1 MHRRGRNHAKPQH
14 QWTEYVRRGGAR
26 YAATLGHPR
35 TIADDRHQIRLRRRP
50 VPRLHGS
57 RQRRSGAILPDR
69 DQRRRRQE
77 DYHHRRPQRQ
87 GRSSLAEGLDRRA
100 GAAMRL
106 LPVRPDHAG
115 SGTAFQEPEADQGR
129 SGGAYGRQSLPL
141 HDLFAHPEG
150 DHARRVRNAYRLQRG
165 NRAEGNMNRHVKI
178 TAPGPADLSRR
189 SFMVGSA
196 AAGLALGYSIVPGM
210 LGADQALAATSN
222 FDPSVW
228 YSIAPD
234 GMRTGTRR
242 KADMGEPLASTMA
255 QIISEELGSSWK
267 DMRVQLASND
277 PKFNDP
283 VLGAQ
288 ITGGSWSTMMNFD
301 AMSRAGAAGRMAWTE
316 AAAATMGVPA
326 SELIVRDSVISH
338 PKSKKSMTFADV
350 VKSGKATKTFTPD
363 ELKAIKLKTPDQYTM
378 IGVSVPQL
386 DIPSKTNGT
395 AKYGIDVMLPGMV
408 YGKVV
413 TPPVRYGAIVKA
425 VDDSEAK
432 KVPGFIKAVTLDD
445 KTGTT
450 TGWVVAVANTYANAR
465 KAADALKVTYDGG
478 PNAKLSSESLFAEAK
493 RLQALDDSGQ
503 FFVKDG
509 DTAAAFGTA
518 AKTMEAEYTTNINIH
533 APMEPMNATAQLQGD
548 IWHIY
553 SGNQFATRSGAI
565 AAGAAGVD
573 PKFVVMHQMWLG
585 GGFGRRLGAD
595 LMVPAV
601 QAAKAGGKPVKVI
614 FSREDDMTMDFS
626 RPLTFQ
632 KIKAGLDADG
642 KLIAMNHDVV
652 SAWPTKRWGIPDFLS
667 PSADKKGGLD
677 AFTVNGADFFYSVP
691 NHNVRA
697 ILNEMA
703 HNATPSGQ
711 LRSVAPGWTFWA
723 VESMVDEIA
732 HAVGKDP
739 AQYRI
744 DMLDGKGANAG
755 GAQRLRNT
763 LLAAMGLSGYGT
775 RQLPKGEGMG
785 VACVS
790 SQERATAS
798 WTACVAHVA
807 VAPSGE
813 VKVKK
818 LTVATDV
825 GTQVHPDN
833 IRAQVEG
840 AALWGLSL
848 AMYEKA
854 TPKDGGIEQTNF
866 DTYTPLRMSQVP
878 EVAITVI
885 ANGEKPTG
893 VGEPAVTVVAP
904 AIGNAIFN
912 ACGARVRSLP
922 ITAEA
927 VKGAMKA

>member
-1 MHRRGRNHAKPQH
+1 
-14 QWTEYVRRGGAR
+14 
-26 YAATLGHPR
+26 
-35 TIADDRHQIRLRRRP
+35 
-50 VPRLHGS
+50 
-57 RQRRSGAILPDR
+57 
-69 DQRRRRQE
+69 
-77 DYHHRRPQRQ
+77 
-87 GRSSLAEGLDRRA
+87 
-100 GAAMRL
+100 
-106 LPVRPDHAG
+106 
-115 SGTAFQEPEADQGR
+115 
-129 SGGAYGRQSLPL
+129 
-141 HDLFAHPEG
+141 
-150 DHARRVRNAYRLQRG
+150 
-165 NRAEGNMNRHVKI
+165 MNTHVKI
-178 TAPGPADLSRR
+178 STDKAAPATDLSRR
-189 SFMVGSA
+189 SFLVGSA
-196 AAGLALGYSIVPGM
+196 AAGLALGYSAMPL
-210 LGADQALAATSN
+210 LGADSALAAPSH

-234 GMRTGTRR
+234 GLVTVTCG
-242 KADMGEPLASTMA
+242 KADMGQHIASTMS
-255 QIISEELGSSWK
+255 QIICEELGANWK

-301 AMSRAGAAGRMAWTE
+301 AMSRAGAAGRIALTE
-316 AAAATMGVPA
+316 AAANAMGVPA
-326 SELIVRDSVISH
+326 SELTVRDSVISH
-338 PKSKKSMTFADV
+338 PKKKSMTFAEV
-350 VKSGKATKTFTPD
+350 VKSGKATKTFTPE
-363 ELKAIKLKTPDQYTM
+363 ELKAIKLKTSDQYTM

-413 TPPVRYGAIVKA
+413 TPPVRYGATVKS
-425 VDDSEAK
+425 VDDSAAK

-445 KTGTT
+445 KTATT
-450 TGWVVAVANTYANAR
+450 TGWVVAVADTYANAR
-465 KAADALKVTYDGG
+465 RAADALKITYDGG
-478 PNAKLSSESLFAEAK
+478 PNAKLSSESLLTEAR
-493 RLQALDDSGQ
+493 RLQKLDDSGQ

-509 DTAAAFGTA
+509 DTVAAFDTA
-518 AKTMEAEYTTNINIH
+518 AKVMEAEYTTNINIH

-553 SGNQFATRSGAI
+553 TGNQFATRSGAI

-585 GGFGRRLGAD
+585 GGFGRRLDAD
-595 LMVPAV
+595 MTVPAV
-601 QAAKAGGKPVKVI
+601 QAAKAVGKPVKVI
-614 FSREDDMTMDFS
+614 YSRENDMTMDFS
-626 RPLTFQ
+626 RPLTLQ
-632 KIKAGLDADG
+632 KVKAGVDADG
-642 KLIAMNHDVV
+642 KLIALNHDVV

-667 PSADKKGGLD
+667 PSVDKKGPLD

-723 VESMVDEIA
+723 VESMVDELA
-732 HAVGKDP
+732 HAAGKDP

-744 DMLDGKGANAG
+744 DMLDGKGKNDG

-763 LLAAMGLSGYGT
+763 LLAAMGMSGYGT
-775 RQLPKGEGMG
+775 KPLPKGEGMG

-807 VAPSGE
+807 VDPSGE

-848 AMYEKA
+848 ALYEKA
-854 TPKDGGIEQTNF
+854 TLKDGGIEQTNF

-878 EVAITVI
+878 EVAISVI
-885 ANGEKPTG
+885 ANGEKATG
-893 VGEPAVTVVAP
+893 VGEPAVTVIAP
-904 AIGNAIFN
+904 ALGNAIFN

-922 ITAEA
+922 ISAEA
-927 VKGAMKA
+927 VKAAMKA

>member
-1 MHRRGRNHAKPQH
+1 
-14 QWTEYVRRGGAR
+14 
-26 YAATLGHPR
+26 
-35 TIADDRHQIRLRRRP
+35 
-50 VPRLHGS
+50 
-57 RQRRSGAILPDR
+57 
-69 DQRRRRQE
+69 
-77 DYHHRRPQRQ
+77 
-87 GRSSLAEGLDRRA
+87 
-100 GAAMRL
+100 
-106 LPVRPDHAG
+106 
-115 SGTAFQEPEADQGR
+115 
-129 SGGAYGRQSLPL
+129 
-141 HDLFAHPEG
+141 
-150 DHARRVRNAYRLQRG
+150 
-165 NRAEGNMNRHVKI
+165 MNTHVKI
-178 TAPGPADLSRR
+178 TNDITDREPGDFSRR
-189 SFMVGSA
+189 SFLVGTA
-196 AAGLALGYSIVPGM
+196 AAGLALGYSSLPGM
-210 LGADQALAATSN
+210 LGADQAFAAAGN
-222 FDPSVW
+222 FDASVW

-234 GMRTGTRR
+234 GIVTVTCG
-242 KADMGEPLASTMA
+242 KADMGQHIASTMA
-255 QIISEELGSSWK
+255 QIICEELGANWK

-301 AMSRAGAAGRMAWTE
+301 AMSRAGAAGRIALTD
-316 AAAATMGVPA
+316 AAAAAMGVPA
-326 SELIVRDSVISH
+326 SDLVIRDSVISN
-338 PKSKKSMTFADV
+338 PKSRKSITFADI
-350 VKSGKATKTFTPD
+350 VKSGKITKTFTPD

-386 DIPSKTNGT
+386 DIPSKTNGS

-408 YGKVV
+408 YGAVV
-413 TPPVRYGAIVKA
+413 TPPVRYGATVKS
-425 VDDSEAK
+425 VDDSAAK

-450 TGWVVAVANTYANAR
+450 TGWVVAVANTYVNAR
-465 KAADALKVTYDGG
+465 KAADALKVSYDGG
-478 PNAKLSSESLFAEAK
+478 PNAKLSSQSLLDEAK
-493 RLQALDDSGQ
+493 RLQALDDSGL

-518 AKTMEAEYTTNINIH
+518 AKLMEAEYTTNINIH
-533 APMEPMNATAQLQGD
+533 APLEPMNATAQLQGD
-548 IWHIY
+548 IWHVY

-585 GGFGRRLGAD
+585 GGFGRRLDAD
-595 LMVPAV
+595 MMVPAV
-601 QAAKAGGKPVKVI
+601 QAAKAVGKPVKVI
-614 FSREDDMTMDFS
+614 YSRENDMTMDFS

-632 KIKAGLDADG
+632 KIKAGLDGDG

-652 SAWPTKRWGIPDFLS
+652 SAWPTKRWGIPDFLT
-667 PSADKKGGLD
+667 PSVDKKGGLD
-677 AFTVNGADFFYSVP
+677 GFTVNGADFFYTVP

-723 VESMVDEIA
+723 VESMVDELA
-732 HAVGKDP
+732 HATGKDP

-763 LLAAMGLSGYGT
+763 LLAAMGMSGYGT
-775 RQLPKGEGMG
+775 KQLPKGEGMG

-848 AMYEKA
+848 ALYEKA
-854 TPKDGGIEQTNF
+854 TLKDGGIEQTNF

-878 EVAITVI
+878 EVAVSVI
-885 ANGEKPTG
+885 ANGEKATG
-893 VGEPAVTVVAP
+893 VGEPAVTVIAP

-912 ACGARVRSLP
+912 ACGARIRSLP

>member
-1 MHRRGRNHAKPQH
+1 
-14 QWTEYVRRGGAR
+14 
-26 YAATLGHPR
+26 
-35 TIADDRHQIRLRRRP
+35 
-50 VPRLHGS
+50 
-57 RQRRSGAILPDR
+57 
-69 DQRRRRQE
+69 
-77 DYHHRRPQRQ
+77 
-87 GRSSLAEGLDRRA
+87 
-100 GAAMRL
+100 
-106 LPVRPDHAG
+106 
-115 SGTAFQEPEADQGR
+115 
-129 SGGAYGRQSLPL
+129 
-141 HDLFAHPEG
+141 
-150 DHARRVRNAYRLQRG
+150 
-165 NRAEGNMNRHVKI
+165 MNTHVKI
-178 TAPGPADLSRR
+178 TQSEPADLSRR
-189 SFMVGSA
+189 SFLVGSA
-196 AAGLALGYSIVPGM
+196 AAGLALGYSSVPGL
-210 LGADQALAATSN
+210 LGADQAFAATGN

-234 GMRTGTRR
+234 GIVTVTCG
-242 KADMGEPLASTMA
+242 KADMGQHIASTMA
-255 QIISEELGSSWK
+255 QIIAEELGSNWK
-267 DMRVQLASND
+267 DMRIQLASND

-288 ITGGSWSTMMNFD
+288 ITGGSWSTMMNYD
-301 AMSRAGAAGRMAWTE
+301 AMSRAGAAGRMALTE
-316 AAAATMGVPA
+316 AAAASMGVPA
-326 SELIVRDSVISH
+326 GELIVRDSVISH
-338 PKSKKSMTFADV
+338 PKSKKSMTFAEV
-350 VKSGKATKTFTPD
+350 VKSGKATKTLTPD
-363 ELKAIKLKTPDQYTM
+363 DLKAIKLKTPDQYTM

-413 TPPVRYGAIVKA
+413 MPPVRYGATVKS
-425 VDDSEAK
+425 VDDSAAM
-432 KVPGFIKAVTLDD
+432 KVPGFVKAVTLDD
-445 KTGTT
+445 KTATT
-450 TGWVVAVANTYANAR
+450 TGWVVVIANTYASAK
-465 KAADALKVTYDGG
+465 KAAEVLKVTYDGG
-478 PNAKLSSESLFAEAK
+478 PNAKLSSESLLTEAK
-493 RLQALDDSGQ
+493 RLQGLDGSGL
-503 FFVKDG
+503 FFVKNG
-509 DTAAAFGTA
+509 DAAAALGSA
-518 AKTMEAEYTTNINIH
+518 AKVIEAEYTTNINIH
-533 APMEPMNATAQLQGD
+533 APMEPMNATAQQQGD

-573 PKFVVMHQMWLG
+573 PKFVVMHQMFLG
-585 GGFGRRLGAD
+585 GGFGRRLDAD
-595 LMVPAV
+595 MMVPAV
-601 QAAKAGGKPVKVI
+601 QAAKAVGKPVKVI
-614 FSREDDMTMDFS
+614 YSREDDMTMDFS

-632 KIKAGLDADG
+632 KIKAGVDGDG
-642 KLIAMNHDVV
+642 KLVAVNHDVV

-667 PSADKKGGLD
+667 PSVDKKEERLD

-703 HNATPSGQ
+703 QNATPSGQ

-723 VESMVDEIA
+723 VESMIDEIA
-732 HAVGKDP
+732 HAAGKDP

-744 DMLDGKGANAG
+744 SMLDGAGANAG

-763 LLAAMGLSGYGT
+763 LLAAMGLAGYGT
-775 RQLPKGEGMG
+775 IQLPKGEGMG

-840 AALWGLSL
+840 AALWGVSL
-848 AMYEKA
+848 ALYEKA
-854 TPKDGGIEQTNF
+854 TLKNGGIEQTNF
-866 DTYTPLRMSQVP
+866 DTYTPLRMSQLP
-878 EVAITVI
+878 EVAISVI
-885 ANGEKPTG
+885 ANGEKATG

-904 AIGNAIFN
+904 ALANAIFN

-927 VKGAMKA
+927 VKANMKA